1 MKKLFIAVLALAC
14 LASCEK
20 SQVIGEVEK
29 DAITFGNSFVDNS
42 TKAVDPSLTENTLN
56 KFLVYGKLTN
66 SSNESANLFNGIEVF
81 KLQSNSTEFVQG
93 TDNWGYAVSATRYWI
108 PGNNYRFAAVAC
120 SDINEEYTGTSGG
133 DNTQTGITSVTT
145 DNDPNSSMPTS
156 ISFASTDGTEDLLYS
171 EVHYTNLT
179 AEQAKTEEV
188 EFTFNHLLS
197 KVKFVFENNYPENS
211 DLFIEV
217 EDIKITNPFTSGTYT
232 TTTANSGSWG
242 SQTIGQEAAGFSFG
256 DVPYENKAQQ
266 GEAATPN
273 EGKKDAADNTKF
285 ANLADIYPNDRYESN
300 NERLLI
306 PGTYKDLNIKFKA
319 SVWLKIE
326 TQPAIK
332 VSEIDKSENGITA
345 KDNITLNPGYCYNFV
360 ISLGNELDPIKFS
373 VTTVKDWD
381 DPDDETTED
390 VDEQE
395 IPIVEATTQ
404 N

>member
-66 SSNESANLFNGIEVF
+66 SSDESANLFNGIEVF
-81 KLQSNSTEFVQG
+81 KLQSISTEFVQG

-188 EFTFNHLLS
+188 KFTFSHLLS
-197 KVKFVFENNYPENS
+197 KVKFIFKNKYVLNTNLKIKVSE
-211 DLFIEV
+211 
-217 EDIKITNPFTSGTYT
+217 IKILNPYTSATCTIGAQVNSPYWTAT
-232 TTTANSGSWG
+232 WSAQQTANNV
-242 SQTIGQEAAGFSFG
+242 AYDFG
-256 DVPYENKAQQ
+256 NAVNDITAESDDNKAAQYI
-266 GEAATPN
+266 EIN
-273 EGKKDAADNTKF
+273 DNGL
-285 ANLADIYPNDRYESN
+285 NSYY
-300 NERLLI
+300 ERLLI
-306 PGTYKDLNIKFKA
+306 PAAYKGLQISYKA
-319 SVWLKIE
+319 DVYLCLEGQKDVKVTEIGKTITTSSADE
-326 TQPAIK
+326 NAINLAAGN
-332 VSEIDKSENGITA
+332 S
-345 KDNITLNPGYCYNFV
+345 YNF
-360 ISLGNELDPIKFS
+360 IIELGEELNPIKFS
-373 VTTVKDWD
+373 VTSVEGWKN
-381 DPDDETTED
+381 PDNAQTTEN
-390 VDEQE
+390 EQE